1 MSRDLRVCLLFIH
14 ALITTLVFILGR
26 QEGKGGRGERVREE
40 GKVGRW
46 VCGHAPKRETWEEGG
61 NSGEINGTW
70 LTSRWCTPGEKFA
83 LFVYGREKNERK
95 EDRPGS
101 FISMF
106 REPRYRVYTRL
117 LRETLAA
124 PKKHL

>member
-1 MSRDLRVCLLFIH
+1 M
-14 ALITTLVFILGR
+14 AG
-26 QEGKGGRGERVREE
+26 GERAREE

-83 LFVYGREKNERK
+83 YYSYMAGKKMRGKKIGLVVLFQCSASR
-95 EDRPGS
+95 DIA
-101 FISMF
+101 FI
-106 REPRYRVYTRL
+106 RVCY
-117 LRETLAA
+117 A
-124 PKKHL
+124 KH